1 MAYDTRPASGTPTA
15 QLPHP
20 QAFQGNAFTR
30 MMRQLGIDSLYS
42 LLALPMAIVSF
53 VLIIVGLTVGAG
65 LLILAVGFPILAATM
80 FIARGLGD
88 LHRVSLAPV
97 VRRPSA
103 RPIYPKTADGAGW
116 FRRSINPLLQGQSWL
131 DVAAGILDLP
141 FGIISFVIT
150 VTWWSAALGGV
161 SYGLWDWTIYGHSD
175 QPGGLVV
182 DNEPLSQLLGMGA
195 TATARISLNTAV
207 GIFFLLTL
215 PVAVRLAAL
224 LRAQAARALLCGVAE
239 MRQQI
244 TGLQEQKQAAA
255 SAEAT
260 ALRRLERDIH
270 DGPQQ
275 RLVRLAMDLGRAR
288 QQFDTDPTAARAT
301 IEEAIGQTRETLDEL
316 RALSRG
322 IAPPILTD
330 RGLPS
335 ALAALAGRS
344 PVPVDLAIESG
355 LGRLDAGVETT
366 TYFVV
371 AEALT
376 NVAKHSHAG
385 QCTVTIARGGKLI
398 GIVVADDGIG
408 GASIAKGHG
417 LAGLADRILAAG
429 GKLAVTSPTGGP
441 TEIRVELP
449 CA

>member
-1 MAYDTRPASGTPTA
+1 
-15 QLPHP
+15 
-20 QAFQGNAFTR
+20 
-30 MMRQLGIDSLYS
+30 MRQLGIDTVYS
-42 LLALPMAIVSF
+42 ILGLPIAIVSF
-53 VLIIVGLTVGAG
+53 VLIITGIVLGSSLLVIVVGIAV
-65 LLILAVGFPILAATM
+65 LAVTM
-80 FIARGLGD
+80 LIARGLGD

-97 VRRPSA
+97 VRRPSP
-103 RPIYPKTADGAGW
+103 RPYYPEAPDGAGW
-116 FRRSINPLLQGQSWL
+116 FRRMINPLINGGQSWL
-131 DVAAGILDLP
+131 DVAAGILDFP
-141 FGIISFVIT
+141 FAIVSFVIT
-150 VTWWSAALGGV
+150 VVWWSGALGGV
-161 SYGLWDWTIYGHSD
+161 TYGLWDWSVYGHSD

-182 DNEPLSQLLGMGA
+182 DNQSLADLLGMGNGA
-195 TATARISLNTAV
+195 GARIALNTAI

-215 PVAVRLAAL
+215 PLAVRLAAL
-224 LRAQAARALLCGVAE
+224 LRAQIARALLCGVAE

-244 TGLQEQKQAAA
+244 AGLQHQKAGLQEQKQAAA

-288 QQFDTDPTAARAT
+288 QQFDTDPEAARAT

-344 PVPVDLAIESG
+344 PVPVDLALDPA
-355 LGRLDAGVETT
+355 LGRLDPGVETT

-376 NVAKHSHAG
+376 NVAKHSHAN
-385 QCTVTIARGGKLI
+385 QCTVTVARGADLI
-398 GIVVADDGIG
+398 GVVVADDGAG
-408 GASIAKGHG
+408 GASFAKGHG
-417 LAGLADRILAAG
+417 LAGLADRVRASG
-429 GKLAVTSPTGGP
+429 GKLFVMSPIGGP
-441 TEIRVELP
+441 TEIRAELP